1 MKIITSTKDLAN
13 FCEAAKTFDFVTV
26 DTEFLRETTYWP
38 ILCLVQMATPEDAV
52 IVDPMV
58 EGIDLA
64 PMFELFQDKSVVKVF
79 HAAKQD
85 IEIFVKLSG
94 DAPQP
99 VFDTQVAAAVC
110 GFGDS
115 ISYDNLVRQITG
127 TQVDKSSR
135 FTNWSHRPLTDKQL
149 TYAIGDVTHLRDCYT
164 HILDQLAKKNRFPW
178 IEAELASLMDRDNYL
193 VQPEDAWKR
202 LKMKVNRPRDLAMM
216 KELAAW
222 RERKAQQQDVPR
234 GRVVKDD
241 AIYELAQQQPTSPK
255 AFDRL
260 RSFSKGFGRSSSAD
274 EIIKIVGEVQKIDK
288 DELPKVP
295 RKPNGPSPK
304 GAIGDLLRVLLK
316 AVSESEGVAPRI
328 IASSDDIDQI
338 VLDSNADVP
347 ALSGWRRDVFGNKAL
362 AIKNGQMALGAT
374 PEGIVPIEVDLVV
387 SD

>member
-1 MKIITSTKDLAN
+1 MKIITSTKDLAE
-13 FCEAAKTFDFVTV
+13 FCDAAKNFDFVTV

-38 ILCLVQMATPEDAV
+38 ILCLVQMATPEEAV

-58 EGIDLA
+58 EGIDLS
-64 PMFELFQDKSVVKVF
+64 PMFELFQNTSVVKVF

-94 DAPQP
+94 SAPQP

-110 GFGDS
+110 GYGDS
-115 ISYDNLVRQITG
+115 ISYDNLVRMITG

-149 TYAIGDVTHLRDCYT
+149 TYALGDVTHLRDCYL
-164 HILDQLAKKNRFPW
+164 HIVDVLEEKNRGPW
-178 IEAELASLMDRDNYL
+178 IEAELNALMDKENYL
-193 VQPEDAWKR
+193 VQPADAWKR

-216 KELAAW
+216 QELAAW

-241 AIYELAQQQPTSPK
+241 ALYELAQQQPSSAK

-260 RSFSKGFGRSSSAD
+260 RSFSKGFGRSSSAE
-274 EIIKIVGEVQKIDK
+274 EIIQIVAQVQAIDK
-288 DELPKVP
+288 DDLPKVP

-316 AVSESEGVAPRI
+316 AVSENEGVAPRI

-338 VLDSNADVP
+338 VLDDNADVP
-347 ALSGWRRDVFGNKAL
+347 ALTGWRREVFGNQAL
-362 AIKNGQMALGAT
+362 SIKSGKMALGAT
-374 PEGIVPIEVDLVV
+374 PDGIVPVEVDLQME
-387 SD
+387 

>member
-1 MKIITSTKDLAN
+1 MKIITSTKDLAE
-13 FCEAAKTFDFVTV
+13 FCEAAKSFDYVTV

-38 ILCLVQMATPEDAV
+38 ILCLVQMATPDEAV

-58 EGIDLA
+58 EGIDLQ
-64 PMFELFQDKSVVKVF
+64 PMFDLFQNTSVVKVF

-94 DAPQP
+94 NAPQP

-110 GFGDS
+110 SFGDS
-115 ISYDNLVRQITG
+115 ISYDNMVRQITG
-127 TQVDKSSR
+127 TQLDKSSR

-149 TYAIGDVTHLRDCYT
+149 KYALGDVTHLRDCYL
-164 HILDQLAKKNRFPW
+164 HIVKLLDEKNRLPW
-178 IEAELASLMDRDNYL
+178 IEAELNALMDRDNYL
-193 VQPEDAWKR
+193 VQPADAWKR

-222 RERKAQQQDVPR
+222 RESKAQQQDVPR

-241 AIYELAQQQPTSPK
+241 AIYELAQQQPNSTK
-255 AFDRL
+255 AFERL

-274 EIIKIVGEVQKIDK
+274 EIIKIVARVQKIDK
-288 DELPKVP
+288 DDLPKVP

-316 AVSESEGVAPRI
+316 AVSENEGVAPRI

-338 VLDSNADVP
+338 VLDDEANVP
-347 ALSGWRRDVFGNKAL
+347 SLSGWRREVFGDRAL
-362 AIKNGQMALGAT
+362 AIKNGRMALAAT
-374 PEGIVPIEVDLVV
+374 PEGIVPIEVNLDVE
-387 SD
+387 